1 MSISPNAGS
10 LNRPTQLMEHQQPSI
25 TNSISEKAST
35 GVRVFTTLIALGCL
49 AVLLVAAGLDPSPNR
64 LGTHMQLGFAPC
76 RWITYLD
83 IPCPTCGMTT
93 AFANVTH
100 GHLLAGFLSQPFGF
114 LLAIGTAITFW
125 LCLFVSVTGSTIYRT
140 FLSWWRPSVVWILA
154 GAAFLARIFKMWLHF
169 YGGAHLLS

>member
-1 MSISPNAGS
+1 MSISPNTGS
-10 LNRPTQLMEHQQPSI
+10 LKRPTQLMEPQPLLMTKS
-25 TNSISEKAST
+25 TSEKASA
-35 GVRVFTTLIALGCL
+35 GVRVFTTVIALCSL

-100 GHLLAGFLSQPFGF
+100 GRLLEGFLSQPFGF
-114 LLAIGTAITFW
+114 LLAIVTAMTFW

-140 FLSWWRPSVVWILA
+140 FVSWWRPSVVWVLA
-154 GAAFLARIFKMWLHF
+154 GAAFLAWMFKIWSHL
-169 YGGAHLLS
+169 YGGEHLL